1 MQPVAI
7 VLASV
12 LVASGAAAGVSVAMR
27 PPDAPS
33 LEPRV
38 VELQQE
44 LGKLR
49 GELQALQ
56 QDLAAARAAVAA
68 APVSAADASGRR
80 SAAVTDEQVQAAVAA
95 WFARRDGAPAGGAG
109 VASATGDAA
118 AATFDL
124 ERDFGAL
131 VGTNFWNAGEAW
143 KKAFAAGRMDAVIA
157 KFEELAAA
165 APNDPKAQMDLAS
178 AYMAY
183 LQMDSSRWQ
192 LSGKADQVYDRV
204 LALDDHHWEARFS
217 KAVSYT
223 FYPDFLGKKKDAIA
237 HFQTL
242 VQQQET
248 MPVEASQAQT
258 YLYLGNLLEARDPE
272 QARQMWARGAQ
283 RHPDNQDLKKRLAGQ

>member
-7 VLASV
+7 VLLSV
-12 LVASGAAAGVSVAMR
+12 LVASGAAAGVSIAFR
-27 PPDAPS
+27 QPTAPS
-33 LEPRV
+33 LEPRLEEV
-38 VELQQE
+38 QQE

-49 GELQALQ
+49 SELSQVQ
-56 QDLAAARAAVAA
+56 QDLAAARKAVAA
-68 APVSAADASGRR
+68 EPAADAGGRR
-80 SAAVTDEQVQAAVAA
+80 SAGVSDEQVQAAVAA
-95 WFARRDGAPAGGAG
+95 WFARRDGAAVPGAGGEAVG
-109 VASATGDAA
+109 GAEV

-131 VGTNFWNAGEAW
+131 VGTNFWNAGAAW

-157 KFEELAAA
+157 KFEGLAAA

-178 AYMAY
+178 AYIAY
-183 LQMDSSRWQ
+183 LQMDPSRWQ
-192 LSGKADQVYDRV
+192 LSGKADQAYDRV
-204 LALDDHHWEARFS
+204 LAIDDHHWEARFS

-223 FYPDFLGKKKDAIA
+223 FYPDFLGKKTDAIA

-242 VQQQET
+242 VQQQES

-272 QARQMWARGAQ
+272 QARQVWAKGAQ
-283 RHPDNQDLKKRLAGQ
+283 RHPDNPELKKRLAGQ

>member
-7 VLASV
+7 VLLSV

-27 PPDAPS
+27 PPVAPS
-33 LEPRV
+33 IEPRLA
-38 VELQQE
+38 ELQQE

-49 GELQALQ
+49 SDYQTMQQELV
-56 QDLAAARAAVAA
+56 AARTAVAA
-68 APVSAADASGRR
+68 APAADASGRR
-80 SAAVTDEQVQAAVAA
+80 SAAVSDEQVQAAVAA
-95 WFARRDGAPAGGAG
+95 WFARRDGAGAG
-109 VASATGDAA
+109 AAGAAAAPGSEA

-124 ERDFGAL
+124 DRDFGAL
-131 VGTNFWNAGEAW
+131 VGTNFWNAGAAW

-178 AYMAY
+178 AYIAY

-223 FYPDFLGKKKDAIA
+223 FYPDFLGKKKDAIT

-242 VQQQET
+242 VQQQES

-272 QARQMWARGAQ
+272 QARQVWAKGAQ
-283 RHPDNQDLKKRLAGQ
+283 RHPDNQELKKRLAGQ

>member
-12 LVASGAAAGVSVAMR
+12 LVASGAAAGLSVAMR
-27 PPDAPS
+27 PPVAPS

-38 VELQQE
+38 DELQQE

-49 GELQALQ
+49 GDLQTMQ
-56 QDLAAARAAVAA
+56 QELAAARAAVAL
-68 APVSAADASGRR
+68 APVADASGRR
-80 SAAVTDEQVQAAVAA
+80 SAAVSDEQVQAAVAA
-95 WFARRDGAPAGGAG
+95 WFARRDGAPAGVAGA
-109 VASATGDAA
+109 ASATGDAA

-124 ERDFGAL
+124 DRDFAAL
-131 VGTNFWNAGEAW
+131 VGTNFWNAGAAW

-178 AYMAY
+178 AYIAY

-192 LSGKADQVYDRV
+192 LSGKADQAYDRV

-242 VQQQET
+242 VQQQES

-272 QARQMWARGAQ
+272 QARQVWAKGAQ
-283 RHPDNQDLKKRLAGQ
+283 RHPDNQDLKKRLTGQ